1 MKLYESAGGVVL
13 NTQGRVLVVSQHGT
27 SWSLPKGGIEPG
39 EDRLT
44 AARRE
49 IYEESGVSQLEL
61 VEDLGTYRRYLLS
74 ATGEE
79 DRSGVKTIHLFLFR
93 TAESDLHPVDPDN
106 PEARWVLPE
115 EVPAL
120 LTHPA
125 DRDFYRI
132 ECLPAVERHT
142 SQNSTPQDSPPSH
155 F

>member
-1 MKLYESAGGVVL
+1 MMKRYESAGGVVL
-13 NTQGRVLVVSQHGT
+13 NTQGRVLVVSQYGT

-61 VEDLGTYRRYLLS
+61 VEDLGTYWRYLLS
-74 ATGEE
+74 PTGEE
-79 DRSGVKTIHLFLFR
+79 DRSATKTIHLFLFR
-93 TAESDLHPVDPDN
+93 TAESDLQPVDPDN

-115 EVPAL
+115 DVPEL

-125 DRDFYRI
+125 DREYYVK
-132 ECLPAVERHT
+132 ECLPAVARHT
-142 SQNSTPQDSPPSH
+142 SRHPITP
-155 F
+155 